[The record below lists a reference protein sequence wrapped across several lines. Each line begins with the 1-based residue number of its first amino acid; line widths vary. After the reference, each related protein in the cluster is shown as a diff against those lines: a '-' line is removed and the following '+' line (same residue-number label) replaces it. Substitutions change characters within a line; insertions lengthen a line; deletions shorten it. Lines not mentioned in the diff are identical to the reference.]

1 MGTSSMYIGPS
12 GNPLLPGDFEDPLLT
27 DNKDNNEEEH
37 QENEGEQVAD
47 NNPDVDSDSTDYQNE
62 SEASN
67 EDISNKD
74 AWRNA
79 KSFMSRI
86 ASGNS
91 SNYRKG
97 LSSYVKAHGGARK
110 AAKSASS
117 GTKTTVSLGRFISGT
132 YGSDVRS
139 VLEGYKIDYKGR
151 SAVVILSKLIN
162 FIAPIPITKE
172 DSIARKALIRTME
185 KLYELIEDE
194 NNDISTLEKID
205 KEVLDKIIPI
215 QIESYIYERLLNDLG
230 YRIETKSETPTDA
243 IKLEK
248 EIKEYIQALV
258 ETTLK
263 GTDFSN
269 FKFIEKEVEGLY
281 NQCYL
286 VMEDIT
292 L

>member
-1 MGTSSMYIGPS
+1 MGTSSMYKGPS
-12 GNPLLPGDFEDPLLT
+12 GNPLLPSDFEDTLLT
-27 DNKDNNEEEH
+27 DNKDYNEEEH
-37 QENEGEQVAD
+37 QENEKEQID
-47 NNPDVDSDSTDYQNE
+47 DINPDVDSNSTASTNE
-62 SEASN
+62 SESSN
-67 EDISNKD
+67 EDISNKK

-91 SNYRKG
+91 SNYRRG
-97 LSSYVKAHGGARK
+97 LSSYVKAYGGASK

-117 GTKTTVSLGRFISGT
+117 GTKTTVSLGRFISGA
-132 YGSDVRS
+132 YGANVRN
-139 VLEGYKIDYKGR
+139 VLEGYKIDYEGR
-151 SAVVILSKLIN
+151 SAVDILSELIN
-162 FIAPIPITKE
+162 FIAPIPVTKE

-205 KEVLDKIIPI
+205 KDVLDKIIPI

-230 YRIETKSETPTDA
+230 YRIETNSETPSDA

-269 FKFIEKEVEGLY
+269 FRFMEKEVEGLY

-286 VMEDIT
+286 VMENMT

>member
-1 MGTSSMYIGPS
+1 MGTSSMYTGPS
-12 GNPLLPGDFEDPLLT
+12 GNPLLPSDFEDSLLT
-27 DNKDNNEEEH
+27 DDKEH
-37 QENEGEQVAD
+37 NEGEQEDDINPDLD
-47 NNPDVDSDSTDYQNE
+47 NNSTDSSNENE
-62 SEASN
+62 SSN
-67 EDISNKD
+67 EDVSNKD

-79 KSFMSRI
+79 KNFMSRI
-86 ASGNS
+86 ASGSS
-91 SNYRKG
+91 SNYRKA
-97 LSSYVKAHGGARK
+97 LSSYVKAYGGARK

-117 GTKTTVSLGRFISGT
+117 GTKATVSLGGFISGT
-132 YGSDVRS
+132 YGADVRS
-139 VLEGYKIDYKGR
+139 VLDRYKIDYEGR
-151 SAVVILSKLIN
+151 SAIDILSELIN
-162 FIAPIPITKE
+162 FIAPIPVTKE

-205 KEVLDKIIPI
+205 KEVLNKIIPI

-230 YRIETKSETPTDA
+230 YRIETKSATPTDA
-243 IKLEK
+243 INLEK
-248 EIKEYIQALV
+248 EIKEYIQAVV

-269 FKFIEKEVEGLY
+269 FQFIEKEVEGLY

-286 VMEDIT
+286 VMEDMT